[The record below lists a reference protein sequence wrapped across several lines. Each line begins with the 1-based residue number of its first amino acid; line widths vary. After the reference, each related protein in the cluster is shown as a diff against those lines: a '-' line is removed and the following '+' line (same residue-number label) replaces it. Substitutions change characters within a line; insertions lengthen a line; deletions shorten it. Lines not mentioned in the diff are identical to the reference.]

1 MEKIL
6 DQVAQNAQNQII
18 GFVYA
23 TGSAFEAWKRERL
36 PSATPGNKHTYVGVF
51 ATADDAIAELQAG

>member
-1 MEKIL
+1 MPNIL
-6 DQVAQNAQNQII
+6 DRIVQNDEGSII

-36 PSATPGNKHTYVGVF
+36 PSATPGNKHTYLGEF
-51 ATADDAIAELQAG
+51 DTANAAVAALQAR